1 MSSLAASASVWT
13 NDNNEIQ
20 KRPSTLRKTV
30 KMRSLSP
37 QDGELDE
44 KRTLQTQTP
53 ETIHDVQTSNE
64 ERNSRVAELLNKI
77 TSADNSTSSSRMSDF
92 TPPPKPELQVK
103 KDMAPVQPGPRQMG
117 NGSPISNIVGSPMV
131 NGSSISNPTNTPYSN
146 YTNVY
151 KTKPYYAN
159 MGIGATNGAVN
170 GSGGDR
176 VVEKL
181 NYMIHLLEQQQHEQT
196 NFVTEE
202 CILYALLGVFVI
214 YVVDSF
220 ARSGK
225 YTR

>member
-13 NDNNEIQ
+13 NDNDSIQ
-20 KRPSTLRKTV
+20 KRPSTLRKTA
-30 KMRSLSP
+30 KMRPFLP
-37 QDGELDE
+37 TIGEPDE
-44 KRTLQTQTP
+44 KEGLQNLQP
-53 ETIHDVQTSNE
+53 ETINDVQTSND
-64 ERNSRVAELLNKI
+64 ERNHRVAELLNKI

-103 KDMAPVQPGPRQMG
+103 KDMAPVQPNPREM
-117 NGSPISNIVGSPMV
+117 NNYRAIASVA
-131 NGSSISNPTNTPYSN
+131 PTNTPFSN

-151 KTKPYYAN
+151 KNNNDNRALNVGP
-159 MGIGATNGAVN
+159 
-170 GSGGDR
+170 DR

-202 CILYALLGVFVI
+202 CILYALLGIFVI
-214 YVVDSF
+214 YVLDSF